1 MYSHVS
7 VRKLFVLLMSILLI
21 AACSGGNNNPPPPP
35 AKDTRPNA
43 FTFTAQADATL
54 STQYSASATISG
66 INSPATIS
74 ITGGEYSVAGGDFT
88 AAGGTI
94 SNGQTLAVR
103 ATSSDQFA
111 TDTTVTVT
119 VGGVSAS
126 FVITTEA
133 EDTTPDALV
142 FTAVTDAALS
152 SVQTSNTVTV
162 QGINSTSPVSIQNG
176 EYAIDG
182 GAYTTAAGTVTNG
195 QTVTLRQTSAASL
208 VTETIATLTIG
219 GVAGQFSVTTFADTT
234 APTVTIDF
242 PTKTSVSNA
251 PTAWIRGRAEDD
263 YSTVSAITVNG
274 VAVTTTDNF
283 ATWTAE
289 VNLTVS
295 QANTI
300 TVTSQDSE
308 GNTNTQAAE
317 ISVLQG
323 SIENAFPNDQI
334 DFDGGAMAYDAA
346 NERLIVRDYSHT
358 SLLALDIHTSEQ
370 TVLSGPATPNT
381 DNAFSAI
388 KDIVVDQANNRALI
402 LDSTLL
408 SIIAVD
414 LTTGA
419 RTLLSTPTQPDPIN
433 KFVTPVALELDVDRN
448 RLYITDQGLDAII
461 WMNLDTGGRTVLSSL
476 LVPNADNQITDPEFM
491 SIDNSEGVM
500 YVSANEMQ
508 KKIYKVDLASGVR
521 SEFVTLLGLGIDGR
535 PLSLEKGG
543 AGNNLFLYSDSQL
556 EISYLSSDGATAT
569 VLTSPSIPD
578 AYNHSGTIWDVPRGT
593 ALDNERRV
601 IFVSDWDTVSGG
613 IIYVVDLD
621 TGRRSVMADSFSIR
635 D

>member
-7 VRKLFVLLMSILLI
+7 VRKWLILFTSILFI
-21 AACSGGNNNPPPPP
+21 AACGGDNNNPPSPP
-35 AKDTRPNA
+35 ANDTRPNA
-43 FTFTAQADATL
+43 FTFTAQSDATL

-66 INSPATIS
+66 INSPATVSIS
-74 ITGGEYSVAGGDFT
+74 GGEYSVAGGDFT
-88 AAGGTI
+88 SAGGSI

-142 FTAVTDAALS
+142 FTAVTDATLS

-162 QGINSTSPVSIQNG
+162 QGINSTSAVSIQNG
-176 EYAIDG
+176 EYAING
-182 GAYTTAAGTVTNG
+182 GAYTTVAGTVTNG
-195 QTVTLRQTSAASL
+195 QTVTVRQTSAASL
-208 VTETIATLTIG
+208 ATETIATLTIG

-274 VAVTTTDNF
+274 VAATTTDNF

-289 VNLTVS
+289 VNLTAS

-323 SIENAFPNDQI
+323 NIENAFPNDQI

-346 NERLIVRDYSHT
+346 NERLIVRDYNHT

-388 KDIVVDQANNRALI
+388 KDIVVDQANNRALV

-476 LVPNADNQITDPEFM
+476 LVPNADTQITDPTVM
-491 SIDNSEGVM
+491 GVDSGNNTL
-500 YVSANEMQ
+500 YVTANEPQ
-508 KKIYKVDLASGVR
+508 EKLYKVDLTTGER
-521 SEFVTLLGLGIDGR
+521 TEFVLLNNFGIFIP
-535 PLSLEKGG
+535 PLSISLDSNRNNILMYTGG
-543 AGNNLFLYSDSQL
+543 ALSFRRLPWRVMLLLFFL
-556 EISYLSSDGATAT
+556 A
-569 VLTSPSIPD
+569 
-578 AYNHSGTIWDVPRGT
+578 PRF
-593 ALDNERRV
+593 L
-601 IFVSDWDTVSGG
+601 IQ
-613 IIYVVDLD
+613 
-621 TGRRSVMADSFSIR
+621 
-635 D
+635 